1 MCGVN
6 KQTPR
11 RRFMKGS
18 LSPPRRQLFDRAL
31 QRLPKEREG
40 SKETKVTIFEVNQG
54 LILIEWTEA
63 TAPARLLVLHQI

>member
-18 LSPPRRQLFDRAL
+18 LSPPRRQLFDRA
-31 QRLPKEREG
+31 RVATITEREG
-40 SKETKVTIFEVNQG
+40 GREGDESDDI
-54 LILIEWTEA
+54 
-63 TAPARLLVLHQI
+63 

>member
-1 MCGVN
+1 MCGD
-6 KQTPR
+6 QTPR
-11 RRFMKGS
+11 RRFMKGL
-18 LSPPRRQLFDRAL
+18 LSMPPRRQLFDRAL

-40 SKETKVTIFEVNQG
+40 GKETKVTIFEVNQG